1 MRRKHS
7 RQLLRVAIIA
17 ALMGSLSAAAQNI
30 PPGLTCVQA
39 TYPRNS
45 VAVGGGVTAYCV
57 PPAQAGIGSYS
68 TCYTGANSNSTTVDV
83 CSSSCIAEPATV
95 NATLSD
101 GYDPSAP
108 VITVPINVTPPTLS
122 LNIPGT
128 VFPGQTNYG
137 SVVSSLASASVT
149 LTANPPDITFSSVRW
164 VGHPLICPPKYT
176 PASGASP
183 CSHPPDHRRG

>member
-17 ALMGSLSAAAQNI
+17 ALMGSLSATAQNI

-45 VAVGGGVTAYCV
+45 VAVGGATGYCV

-83 CSSSCIAEPATV
+83 CTSSCVAEPTTV
-95 NATLSD
+95 NATLQD

-108 VITVPINVTPPTLS
+108 LITVPINVTPPTLS
-122 LNIPGT
+122 LNMPGT
-128 VFPGQTNYG
+128 VFPG
-137 SVVSSLASASVT
+137 LRFSAFT
-149 LTANPPDITFSSVRW
+149 
-164 VGHPLICPPKYT
+164 GQ
-176 PASGASP
+176 
-183 CSHPPDHRRG
+183 

>member
-1 MRRKHS
+1 MIRDCKMRF
-7 RQLLRVAIIA
+7 LFA
-17 ALMGSLSAAAQNI
+17 ALAAVVCSLLSVAQDI
-30 PPGLTCVQA
+30 PPGFTCVQA

-45 VAVGGGVTAYCV
+45 VAVGGATGYCV

-83 CSSSCIAEPATV
+83 CASSCVAEPMTV

-122 LNIPGT
+122 LNIPDT
-128 VFPGQTNYG
+128 VFPG
-137 SVVSSLASASVT
+137 
-149 LTANPPDITFSSVRW
+149 
-164 VGHPLICPPKYT
+164 
-176 PASGASP
+176 
-183 CSHPPDHRRG
+183 

>member
-17 ALMGSLSAAAQNI
+17 ALTGSLSATAQNI

-45 VAVGGGVTAYCV
+45 VAVGGATGYCV

-83 CSSSCIAEPATV
+83 CASSCVAEPMTV

-122 LNIPGT
+122 LNIPDT
-128 VFPGQTNYG
+128 VFPG
-137 SVVSSLASASVT
+137 
-149 LTANPPDITFSSVRW
+149 
-164 VGHPLICPPKYT
+164 
-176 PASGASP
+176 
-183 CSHPPDHRRG
+183 

>member
-1 MRRKHS
+1 MRRKYK
-7 RQLLRVAIIA
+7 REFLLAIIA
-17 ALMGSLSAAAQNI
+17 ALMGCLSATAQNI

-45 VAVGGGVTAYCV
+45 VAVGGATGYCV

-83 CSSSCIAEPATV
+83 CASSCIAEPTTV
-95 NATLSD
+95 NATLQD

-108 VITVPINVTPPTLS
+108 LITVPINVTPPALS

-128 VFPGQTNYG
+128 VFGGTNESWFGCLVPGFRQCY
-137 SVVSSLASASVT
+137 SH
-149 LTANPPDITFSSVRW
+149 R
-164 VGHPLICPPKYT
+164 K
-176 PASGASP
+176 PARCNLLQCALGGASP
-183 CSHPPDHRRG
+183 YLACEIYSGVRRQQLEPPA

>member
-1 MRRKHS
+1 MIRDCKMRF
-7 RQLLRVAIIA
+7 LFA
-17 ALMGSLSAAAQNI
+17 ALAVVCSLLSVAQDI

-45 VAVGGGVTAYCV
+45 VAVGGATGYCV

-83 CSSSCIAEPATV
+83 CASSCVAEPMTV
-95 NATLSD
+95 NATLAD

-122 LNIPGT
+122 LNIPDT
-128 VFPGQTNYG
+128 VFPG
-137 SVVSSLASASVT
+137 
-149 LTANPPDITFSSVRW
+149 
-164 VGHPLICPPKYT
+164 
-176 PASGASP
+176 
-183 CSHPPDHRRG
+183 